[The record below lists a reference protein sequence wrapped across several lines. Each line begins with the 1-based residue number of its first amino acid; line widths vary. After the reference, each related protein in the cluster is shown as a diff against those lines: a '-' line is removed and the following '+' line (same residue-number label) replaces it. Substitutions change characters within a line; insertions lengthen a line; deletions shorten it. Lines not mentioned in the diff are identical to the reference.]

1 MYKEGVDINL
11 PSLITSP
18 LLRAILLERLPT
30 STPISELFAQRSRE
44 KRHDASF
51 RGYHPWRMKRVPAAE
66 SLSSS
71 SFRLEFDLKSKRTS
85 SGKRAATLVI
95 SPPSF
100 FFFPFLFPP
109 AWDTREMING
119 GKTERRS
126 HEERI
131 ARLSEYKP
139 CRAR

>member
-51 RGYHPWRMKRVPAAE
+51 RGYHPWRMKRV
-66 SLSSS
+66 SLLVFVSTRVRFKIEENLFWKKSRNPRNFS
-71 SFRLEFDLKSKRTS
+71 SF
-85 SGKRAATLVI
+85 
-95 SPPSF
+95 F